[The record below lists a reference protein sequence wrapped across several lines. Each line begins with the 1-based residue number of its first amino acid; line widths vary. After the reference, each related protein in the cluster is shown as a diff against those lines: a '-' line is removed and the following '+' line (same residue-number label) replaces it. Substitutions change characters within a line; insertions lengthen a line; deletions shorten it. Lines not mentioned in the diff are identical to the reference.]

1 MKISNKKRLELL
13 SPRAG
18 KLRVVMDTDAY
29 NEIDDQFAIAQMM
42 LSSERLSIE
51 AIYAAPFHNYRSK
64 SPRDGMEQSYDEIL
78 RLLDLLKI
86 DSEGFVYRGLGEYVG
101 PKKKYKD
108 APAVDNLILRAR
120 AGSPENPLYVIAIA
134 AISNIVSAILKAPD
148 IIDRIVVV
156 WLGGHSLNW
165 PHTSEFNLKQ
175 DIGGAQTLLDSGAA
189 VVLVP
194 CMGVTSHLHSSVPEI
209 ERYVEP
215 QGEIGAFLAKRFK
228 KYSDNHKG
236 WSKEIWD
243 MAAVAWVLSEDWA
256 PSHIISSPILTE
268 KATWSFDHS
277 RHLIRYVYQIDRDAI
292 MQDFFEKL
300 EVFSKQY
307 T

>member
-42 LSSERLSIE
+42 LSPERLSVE

-64 SPRDGMEQSYDEIL
+64 NPGDGMEQSYEEIL
-78 RLLDLLKI
+78 RLLDRLKI
-86 DSEGFVYRGLGEYVG
+86 DAEGLVYRGVDQYVG

-120 AGSPENPLYVIAIA
+120 AGSPKNPLYVIAIA
-134 AISNIVSAILKAPD
+134 AISNVISAILKAPD

-156 WLGGHSLNW
+156 WLGGHSINW
-165 PHTSEFNLKQ
+165 PHTREFNLKQ
-175 DIGGAQTLLDSGAA
+175 DIGGAQALLDSGAP

-243 MAAVAWVLSEDWA
+243 MGAVAWVLSEKWA
-256 PSHIISSPILTE
+256 PSCIISSPILTE
-268 KATWSFDHS
+268 QSTWSFDHS
-277 RHLIRYVYQIDRDAI
+277 RHPVRYIYQIDRDAI
-292 MQDFFEKL
+292 MKDFFEKL
-300 EVFSKQY
+300 ESF

>member
-42 LSSERLSIE
+42 LSSERLSVE
-51 AIYAAPFHNYRSK
+51 AIYAAPFHNYRSN
-64 SPRDGMEQSYDEIL
+64 SPRDGMEQSYEEIL
-78 RLLDLLKI
+78 RLLDRLKI
-86 DSEGFVYRGLGEYVG
+86 DSEGFVYCGVGEYVG

-120 AGSPENPLYVIAIA
+120 AGSSENPLYVIAIA

-243 MAAVAWVLSEDWA
+243 MAAVAWVLCEDWA
-256 PSHIISSPILTE
+256 PSHFISSPILTE
-268 KATWSFDHS
+268 QATWSFDHS
-277 RHLIRYVYQIDRDAI
+277 RHIIRYVHQIDRDAI

-300 EVFSKQY
+300 EVFSK
-307 T
+307 

>member
-1 MKISNKKRLELL
+1 MKISNRKRLQLL
-13 SPRAG
+13 HPRAD

-29 NEIDDQFAIAQMM
+29 NEIDDQFAIVQMI
-42 LSSERLSIE
+42 LSPERLSVE
-51 AIYAAPFHNYRSK
+51 AIYAAPFYNYRSK
-64 SPRDGMEQSYDEIL
+64 NPCDGMEQSYDEIL

-86 DSEGFVYRGLGEYVG
+86 DSEDFVYRGVKQYVG
-101 PKKKYKD
+101 AKKKYKD
-108 APAVDNLILRAR
+108 APAVDNLISRAR

-134 AISNIVSAILKAPD
+134 AISNVASAILKAPD
-148 IIDRIVVV
+148 IIDRIVIV

-175 DIGGAQTLLDSGAA
+175 DIGGAQTLLDSGAP

-194 CMGVTSHLHSSVPEI
+194 CMGVTSHLHSSIPEI

-215 QGEIGAFLAKRFK
+215 HGEIGAFLANRFK
-228 KYSDNHKG
+228 QYSDNHKG

-268 KATWSFDHS
+268 QTTWSFDHS
-277 RHLIRYVYQIDRDAI
+277 RHLIRYVHQINRDAI
-292 MQDFFEKL
+292 MKDFFEKL
-300 EVFSKQY
+300 EVFSEKY
-307 T
+307 S

>member
-1 MKISNKKRLELL
+1 M
-13 SPRAG
+13 
-18 KLRVVMDTDAY
+18 
-29 NEIDDQFAIAQMM
+29 
-42 LSSERLSIE
+42 
-51 AIYAAPFHNYRSK
+51 
-64 SPRDGMEQSYDEIL
+64 
-78 RLLDLLKI
+78 
-86 DSEGFVYRGLGEYVG
+86 
-101 PKKKYKD
+101 
-108 APAVDNLILRAR
+108 
-120 AGSPENPLYVIAIA
+120 IAIA

-165 PHTSEFNLKQ
+165 PHTSEFNL
-175 DIGGAQTLLDSGAA
+175 LDSGAA

-194 CMGVTSHLHSSVPEI
+194 CMGVASHLHSSVPEI

-243 MAAVAWVLSEDWA
+243 MAAVAWVLNHRWA
-256 PSHIISSPILTE
+256 TSHLIASPIVSD

-277 RHLIRYVYQIDRDAI
+277 RHLIRYVYQINRDAI
-292 MQDFFEKL
+292 LQDLFKKL
-300 EVFSKQY
+300 EAFAEN
-307 T
+307 